1 MSEADLKFDVIILGA
16 GPAGSSA
23 ALVFEGSGLKVALID
38 KAIFPRHKT
47 CGDAIPGKTQKF
59 LRPVWPEIDKAMA
72 DAPAA
77 ELIKSAEVFSTNGL
91 SLHIDWKLTAYNM
104 RRTDFDNL
112 LLGEVK
118 RRGTVEII
126 EGCAIGRIS
135 ELEDRI
141 ELESKEGEVLQ
152 CKILIACDGANS
164 IAAKQLTS
172 IGTIRDQYGFAV
184 AAYYSGIKCPENTN
198 LIFLLKDFSPGY
210 FWIFPLGEGLY
221 NVGYGMLG
229 KPPKGDGLKGN
240 LKKII
245 EQEESISPLFSGSK
259 SESDIYAFGLP
270 MGGKEFKPI
279 VSNRLM
285 LCGDAAYLIDP
296 LQGHGIDKAVRSG
309 ILAAETAIKSISI
322 GDCSAGELK
331 KYQDT
336 IYAEFGPELK
346 KNFKL
351 MELLGKRSW
360 LLNAVTRI
368 AQWGPMAKLIRKLL
382 YA

>member
-1 MSEADLKFDVIILGA
+1 LSEADLKFDVIILGA

-59 LRPVWPEIDKAMA
+59 LRPVWPEIDKALA

-91 SLHIDWKLTAYNM
+91 SLHIDWKLTA
-104 RRTDFDNL
+104 
-112 LLGEVK
+112 
-118 RRGTVEII
+118 
-126 EGCAIGRIS
+126 S

-368 AQWGPMAKLIRKLL
+368 AQWEPMAKLIRKLL